1 MRDSSELKNGG
12 TVAPPKAKRKR
23 RRPPRKVLRKL
34 TPGDLMQE
42 AEFRRWRYHAPASL
56 KRQAYELVKQ
66 LAGKKGEPAQRWTER
81 V

>member
-1 MRDSSELKNGG
+1 
-12 TVAPPKAKRKR
+12 
-23 RRPPRKVLRKL
+23 
-34 TPGDLMQE
+34 MQE